1 MEPSQEIREIEVTPK
16 MLQAGMMTL
25 SENGLTE
32 EWPYVLESVYRA
44 MTYVARAA
52 ASETRVSI

>member
-1 MEPSQEIREIEVTPK
+1 